1 MSGNLLDTFG
11 LTGNIYTV
19 AAITQH
25 MSHTTK
31 LTVAT
36 LNRKVF
42 RLELSMTHY
51 ARHCGCVVVP
61 QTQELQ
67 FTYIPSGAEIISI
80 DAFNRS

>member
-11 LTGNIYTV
+11 LTGNTYT
-19 AAITQH
+19 ITQQ

-36 LNRKVF
+36 LNMKVF

-51 ARHCGCVVVP
+51 ARHCGWWWCP
-61 QTQELQ
+61 R
-67 FTYIPSGAEIISI
+67 PRSSSGAEIIHQCLQQILSW
-80 DAFNRS
+80 R